1 MSANFATV
9 VLDVDSTLS
18 GIEGIDWLAERR
30 GPDVAAKI
38 GKLTDEAMR
47 GAIPLEDVYGARLEA
62 IRPSLA
68 DIEALGLAY
77 VNKKASGSEVALR
90 RLREAGVDVV
100 LISGGIHQAI
110 LPLAHLFHIEP
121 GDVNAVRLR
130 FGSDREYLG
139 FDASSPLTTSIGK
152 RTLIERL
159 NLAGPVLAVG
169 DGATDVAMREVVD
182 QFAAYVGF
190 ARRANV
196 VAQADVVIESF
207 ADLAERVLG
216 Q

>member
-1 MSANFATV
+1 MTANFATV

-38 GKLTDEAMR
+38 AKLTDEAMR
-47 GAIPLEDVYGARLEA
+47 GVIPLEDVYGARLEA

-77 VNKKASGSEVALR
+77 VNKKASGSEAALR
-90 RLREAGVDVV
+90 RLREAGVDIV

-110 LPLAHLFHIEP
+110 LLLANLFHIEP

-130 FGSDREYLG
+130 FNSDGSYLG

-190 ARRANV
+190 ARRETV

-207 ADLAERVLG
+207 ADLAQRVLG
-216 Q
+216 S